1 MFLPFLDVL
10 GNLSV
15 LLIQTVFSF
24 FSFEHVHVSR
34 KRVVIS
40 LLMQLIFFEAPEF
53 LLKPVLVFFG
63 RLSVKIFD
71 ECSLGLVELFGSLFG
86 LPVKLSHIELHLFSL
101 FFDLLTLEFFL
112 LEGFESDKLGDGG
125 KFGIDKL

>member
-1 MFLPFLDVL
+1 
-10 GNLSV
+10 LSV
-15 LLIQTVFSF
+15 LLIQTIFSF

-40 LLMQLIFFEAPEF
+40 LLMQLLFFKAPEF
-53 LLKPVLVFFG
+53 LLKPILVFFG
-63 RLSVKIFD
+63 RLSIQIFN
-71 ECSLGLVELFGSLFG
+71 ECSLSSVELFGSLFG
-86 LPVKLSHIELHLFSL
+86 LPVKLGHIKLHLFSL

-112 LEGFESDKLGDGG
+112 LEGFESNKLGDGG